1 MSELSFNLADKPWIT
16 CADDSSTR
24 LMGIRD
30 LLVQAHELREIRHQ
44 NPLTVAALLRV
55 LLAAVHRIVGGPR
68 NHPEWIALY
77 KTGRFPQEKIDA
89 YFDIWQP
96 KFDLFSDETP
106 FYQTPG
112 LKMVDQDHNPKEP
125 VSISLMMVERASGNN
140 KTLFDHTT
148 DDTSVYLTPAEAAQV
163 AITAQMFS
171 LGGLYKKNTNFFGY
185 HERWENA
192 AMVDGIF
199 IALTGNSLFETLM
212 LNLLIYND
220 DQPIPNASED
230 CPVWERNDRG
240 RAISKRGQAITP
252 KGYLDYLTCKCRHLL
267 LVPKQKD
274 GAVVVGQVH
283 AAPGEIFINF
293 PHPSFMS
300 KTGKKGTWHPPLD
313 VDRLLW
319 RDSTALFA
327 FDTGND
333 NRPMAFRQVS
343 NIKKGVVSR
352 PSRYVCMAIALAHK
366 DANPLVWRKE
376 SLNVPV
382 ALLEDAEK
390 TPLLIEGMKRAEEVE
405 KILRTSVETFLKA
418 YMQSAYP
425 NKPREAKKKIE
436 STGAMRVFWDRLERH
451 FHEFLTEIEQGDK
464 SLYAWYAN
472 IASTARLALESCVRQ
487 RYADSAR
494 SLKAWTAAGDGLNR
508 SLKALKT
515 NEGGGTS
522 EQK

>member
-1 MSELSFNLADKPWIT
+1 MSEFSFNLVDKPWIT
-16 CADDSSTR
+16 CADDSGTR
-24 LMGIRD
+24 LLGIRD

-44 NPLTVAALLRV
+44 NPLAVAALLRV
-55 LLAAVHRIVGGPR
+55 LLAVVHRTVGGPR

-77 KTGRFPQEKIDA
+77 KSGQLPQEKIDD
-89 YFDIWQP
+89 YFKVWRP
-96 KFDLFSDETP
+96 KFDLFSDEAP

-112 LKMVDQDHNPKEP
+112 LKMVDQSNNPKKP
-125 VSISLMMVERASGNN
+125 ASISLMMVERASGNN

-148 DDTSVYLTPAEAAQV
+148 DDTAVYLTPAEAAHV
-163 AITAQMFS
+163 LATAQMFS
-171 LGGLYKKNTNFFGY
+171 LGGLYKKNTNLFGY

-192 AMVDGIF
+192 TMVDGIF

-220 DQPIPNASED
+220 DQPIPNTSAD

-240 RAISKRGQAITP
+240 LAISKRDQAIAP

-267 LVPKQKD
+267 LVPQQKN
-274 GAVVVGQVH
+274 GVVVVGQIH

-300 KTGKKGTWHPPLD
+300 KTGKKGTWHPPLN

-327 FDTGND
+327 FDTGTD

-382 ALLEDAEK
+382 ALLEDEEL
-390 TPLLIEGMKRAEEVE
+390 TPLLIGGMNRAEEVA
-405 KILRTSVETFLKA
+405 KILDGAVKTFIRNALPPNSKDVKDKA
-418 YMQSAYP
+418 DS
-425 NKPREAKKKIE
+425 
-436 STGAMRVFWDRLERH
+436 SGAMRVFWDRLERH
-451 FHEFLTEIEQGDK
+451 FYRFLAEIEQGDK
-464 SLYAWYAN
+464 SLYAWYEN

-494 SLKAWTAAGDGLNR
+494 TLKAWTAAVDELNR
-508 SLKALKT
+508 RLKALKT